1 MKSSTLEIKNTLFGI
16 NTGIGITEDGISD
29 SEDVIK
35 AIQKEIEIKKRL
47 KGTNI
52 YTKHPQF

>member
-16 NTGIGITEDGISD
+16 NIGIGITEDGISD

-35 AIQKEIEIKKRL
+35 AIQKEIEIKKD
-47 KGTNI
+47 
-52 YTKHPQF
+52 